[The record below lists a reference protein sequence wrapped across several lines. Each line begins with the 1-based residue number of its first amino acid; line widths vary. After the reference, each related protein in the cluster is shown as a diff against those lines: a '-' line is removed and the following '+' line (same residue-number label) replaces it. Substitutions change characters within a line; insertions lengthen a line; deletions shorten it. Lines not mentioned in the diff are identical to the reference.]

1 MGKEDDVFWK
11 WFWYLGELWLMF
23 LNVVLLVL
31 SVICIK
37 IIEKRVF
44 NVLGID
50 KKNVKFF
57 RLLLNKEN
65 IKFVVKKV
73 LNFVGVVMFWFMEI
87 LNNFKEKFLRI
98 VIYCNFIK
106 DVLIIY
112 NFLISEI
119 FDSLNYV

>member
-1 MGKEDDVFWK
+1 MGNEDDVFWK

-65 IKFVVKKV
+65 IKFVVK
-73 LNFVGVVMFWFMEI
+73 
-87 LNNFKEKFLRI
+87 R
-98 VIYCNFIK
+98 C
-106 DVLIIY
+106 
-112 NFLISEI
+112 
-119 FDSLNYV
+119 

>member
-1 MGKEDDVFWK
+1 MGNEDDVFWK

-50 KKNVKFF
+50 KKNV
-57 RLLLNKEN
+57 
-65 IKFVVKKV
+65 
-73 LNFVGVVMFWFMEI
+73 
-87 LNNFKEKFLRI
+87 
-98 VIYCNFIK
+98 
-106 DVLIIY
+106 
-112 NFLISEI
+112 NFL
-119 FDSLNYV
+119 DCY